1 MGWRKKTHV
10 KGGRRTHVQLLFD
23 FGYYK
28 HSAVTVNFGENESDV
43 FTTWDSWHASTHVSV
58 NLMFSVTCLL
68 CRRSNEMYY
77 FGVLSY
83 NIIVLEMLGI

>member
-1 MGWRKKTHV
+1 MKKTHV
-10 KGGRRTHVQLLFD
+10 KGDRHTHVQLLFD

-28 HSAVTVNFGENESDV
+28 HSTVTVNFGENESDV
-43 FTTWDSWHASTHVSV
+43 FTTGDSWHVSTHVSI

-68 CRRSNEMYY
+68 CRRRSNEMHY

-83 NIIVLEMLGI
+83 NIIDLEMLSI